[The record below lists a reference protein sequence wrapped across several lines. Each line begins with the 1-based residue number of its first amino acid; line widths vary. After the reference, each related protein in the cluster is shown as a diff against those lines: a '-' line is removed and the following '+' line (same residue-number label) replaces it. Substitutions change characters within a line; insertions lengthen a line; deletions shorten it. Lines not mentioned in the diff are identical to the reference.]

1 MIRTFAYKLKPTKT
15 QERWLFE
22 MLERLRDLQ
31 NSARNGRIAAY
42 EAEGITLTYIKQT
55 KELTQARQR
64 ESYYKDVPQDF
75 QNHALRRVDKAFK
88 GFFRRVKS
96 GETPGFPR
104 YRLRNKSLTWSL
116 RKRKD
121 GQREQP
127 IRETDTRYDRL
138 KVPKLGDVKV
148 RLSRPLEGVPKEV
161 TIVKKPSGWY
171 VRIACELPDVPK
183 LDPDTAIGV
192 DVGTKHFLTD
202 SDGESVDNPRFYRQ
216 AEGLQ
221 KKHQKCL
228 SRRQKKSRRR
238 KKAAHTL
245 ARHHERTAN
254 KRRDFISKL
263 VYKLFHHKDNRVVVA
278 EALAP
283 ANMVKNKNL
292 SKSIYDAAWT
302 LFFQCCAS
310 IAERDG
316 LHFHQVDPRNT
327 SQTCSCCG
335 QKSAKKLT
343 LRDRTFQCKCCG
355 FTMDRDH
362 NAARN
367 ILYRAAEVL
376 RGQRWV
382 TALEEAR
389 SRELQRLWKWKS
401 PNQTTLFDAMVNN
414 PTPSGLGI

>member
-15 QERWLFE
+15 QERWLFD

-42 EAEGITLTYIKQT
+42 EAEGITLSYIEQT
-55 KELTQARQR
+55 KELTQARKR

-116 RKRKD
+116 RKRK
-121 GQREQP
+121 GMREEP
-127 IRETDTRYDRL
+127 IQKTDTRYDRL
-138 KVPKLGDVKV
+138 KVPKLGLVKV
-148 RLSRPLEGVPKEV
+148 RLSRPLEGDPKEV

-183 LDPDTAIGV
+183 LEPDTAVGV
-192 DVGTKHFLTD
+192 DVGTNHFLTT
-202 SDGESVDNPRFYRQ
+202 SDGLTVKNPRFYRQ

-221 KKHQKCL
+221 KKHQKNL
-228 SRRQKKSRRR
+228 SRKKVGSRRR
-238 KKAAHTL
+238 KKAAHVL
-245 ARHHERTAN
+245 ARHHERTTE
-254 KRRDFISKL
+254 KRCDFVGKL
-263 VYKLFHHKDNRVVVA
+263 VYNLFHHLGNRVLVA
-278 EALAP
+278 EALRV
-283 ANMVKNKNL
+283 ANMVKNKRL
-292 SKSIYDAAWT
+292 SKSISDAAWT
-302 LFFQCCAS
+302 LFFDCCEN

-316 LHFHQVDPRNT
+316 FHFHQVDPRNT

-382 TALEEAR
+382 TTLEEAR

-401 PNQTTLFDAMVNN
+401 PHQTTLFDAMTHN